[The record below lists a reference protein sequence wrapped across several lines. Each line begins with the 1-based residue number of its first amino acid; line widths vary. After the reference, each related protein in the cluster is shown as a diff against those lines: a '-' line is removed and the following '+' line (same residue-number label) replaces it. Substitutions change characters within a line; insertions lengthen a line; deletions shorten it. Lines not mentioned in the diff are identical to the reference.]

1 MKLETCVVSVGLCQ
15 YIISQRNIFYSSGSE
30 LHQNV
35 SELETR
41 DSVYNISMLKSR
53 AFAASVVLNES
64 TLWITGGLGV
74 DYQGLN
80 STELVDLNQ
89 NKSFESSIKLPNN
102 LQLHCL
108 IKLNENQVMLVGG
121 FSSNGPEARTYLFDF
136 DTMTWYPGVNLT
148 YPRYGHSCGLFKKGG
163 SATAVV
169 VGGSNPD
176 FAFVQKSVEMLDL
189 ENTGHSI
196 KWYHGKLPPESITER
211 FEYGLS

>member
-1 MKLETCVVSVGLCQ
+1 M
-15 YIISQRNIFYSSGSE
+15 ISQRNMFYSSGSK

-35 SELETR
+35 SELDTR
-41 DSVYNISMLKSR
+41 DSTHNVSMLESR

-89 NKSFESSIKLPNN
+89 NKSFESSIKLPIN

-108 IKLNENQVMLVGG
+108 IKLNEKQVMLVGG
-121 FSSNGPEARTYLFDF
+121 LSSNGPEARIYLFDF
-136 DTMTWYPGVNLT
+136 DTMTWYPGVNLI

-189 ENTGHSI
+189 EMVGHGI
-196 KWYHGKLPPESITER
+196 QWYLGKLSPESIRER
-211 FEYGLS
+211 FK

>member
-1 MKLETCVVSVGLCQ
+1 M
-15 YIISQRNIFYSSGSE
+15 ISQINIFYSSGSE
-30 LHQNV
+30 LHQNL
-35 SELETR
+35 SKLDTR
-41 DSVYNISMLKSR
+41 DSTHNISMLEAR

-64 TLWITGGLGV
+64 TLWVTGGLGLG
-74 DYQGLN
+74 YQGLN
-80 STELVDLNQ
+80 STELVNLNQ

-108 IKLNENQVMLVGG
+108 IKINEKQVMLVGG
-121 FSSNGPEARTYLFDF
+121 LSSNGPEARTYLFDF

-169 VGGSNPD
+169 VGGSNPV

-189 ENTGHSI
+189 EMVGHGI
-196 KWYHGKLPPESITER
+196 QWYHGKQSH
-211 FEYGLS
+211 

>member
-1 MKLETCVVSVGLCQ
+1 M
-15 YIISQRNIFYSSGSE
+15 ISQRNIFHSSGSE

-41 DSVYNISMLKSR
+41 DSTHNVSMLESR

-64 TLWITGGLGV
+64 TLWVTGGLGLG
-74 DYQGLN
+74 YQGLN
-80 STELVDLNQ
+80 STELVNLNE
-89 NKSFESSIKLPNN
+89 NKSFESSIKLPIN

-108 IKLNENQVMLVGG
+108 IKINEKQVMLVGG
-121 FSSNGPEARTYLFDF
+121 LSFNGPEARTYLFDF
-136 DTMTWYPGVNLT
+136 DTMTWYPGFNLT

-169 VGGSNPD
+169 VGGSNPV

-189 ENTGHSI
+189 EMVGYGI
-196 KWYHGKLPPESITER
+196 QWYHGKQSHYIEVPHESIFMEQNMR
-211 FEYGLS
+211 HS